1 MDATSDINKPP
12 KITDNTVI
20 DTTPTVIDSVRVSI
34 TEVFLRTDA
43 DNVALLI
50 FRRFCSF
57 STFSSDVS
65 NANSIS
71 IELALYKLFISVSK
85 HVQIVSLTD
94 TDPLSGIDVECC
106 TTLLTADGLDEE
118 VIKEADVLP
127 SVSCVCI
134 EVVALNV

>member
-43 DNVALLI
+43 DKVALLI

-65 NANSIS
+65 KANSIS
-71 IELALYKLFISVSK
+71 IELALYKLFMSVSK
-85 HVQIVSLTD
+85 HVQIVSLID
-94 TDPLSGIDVECC
+94 TDPLPGTDVECC
-106 TTLLTADGLDEE
+106 TTLLTVDGLDEE
-118 VIKEADVLP
+118 VIEEVVLP